1 MSTETHKTVKIDF
14 SDAKDRAELLS
25 YICEKMKLTV
35 AETKTRFKVNGPTV
49 GYEAL
54 TNVLRGLKISY
65 SWDSETNV
73 LIAEVPLVQA
83 VGINAIMNPDAI
95 PGTSV
100 DNVPADKNKEEV
112 IHGLAVPGT
121 EPEEDLF

>member
-1 MSTETHKTVKIDF
+1 MSQETHKTVKIDF
-14 SDAKDRAELLS
+14 SEAKDRAELLT

-65 SWDSETNV
+65 SWDAETNK
-73 LIAEVPLVQA
+73 LTAEVPLVPS
-83 VGINAIMNPDAI
+83 VGVNAIMNPDSI
-95 PGTSV
+95 PATS
-100 DNVPADKNKEEV
+100 ADVAPIIEKKEEE
-112 IHGLAVPGT
+112 IGKS
-121 EPEEDLF
+121 EPENDPF